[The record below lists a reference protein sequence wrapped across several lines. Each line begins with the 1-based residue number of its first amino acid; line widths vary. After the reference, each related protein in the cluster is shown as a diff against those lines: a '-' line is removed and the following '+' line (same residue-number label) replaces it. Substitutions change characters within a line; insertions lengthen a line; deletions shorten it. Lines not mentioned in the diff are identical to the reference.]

1 LEAETVKSTVPN
13 SSKGDGHDEDDTDAQ
28 IVEDVLQSLD
38 KSVPQENV
46 TQDAST
52 SLAQGEA
59 LPDAGI
65 DVTTSEV
72 EPEKGDPEKIAEENV
87 SEDVVVVKSV
97 GTSQGGKTGVG
108 RRLRERRGKETEF
121 KVAAPKSVKK
131 KKSEKT
137 MSPKKKFVG
146 PSRSSS
152 KVEIPSQQKKKS
164 SKRKLISLS
173 DSDHDAAED
182 VPNITPSPKKRVLKK
197 KKSVV
202 SLDEDAEYDAPSITA
217 SKKRV
222 GGRFIPPNVPDVPI
236 DGVSFHFIDS
246 VQKWKYVFAR
256 RIGLERELSADTL
269 AWKEVIELL
278 DQAGLMKTVS
288 GLSNC
293 YAKLVKEF
301 IVNIAEDCDNP
312 LSNDYQKVYVR
323 NKCVEFSPI
332 IINRFLGR
340 QEDGYSAVDVTNNE
354 VCKTITANQVKVWPS
369 KGKVPSCMLSVKYA
383 VLNRIGTVNWVPTTH
398 TSPIATGLARLIYSV
413 GTGTVADYGTYIFEQ
428 TMAHGKSWAVKMP
441 IAFPSLICGII
452 LDQYPNI
459 LTAAD
464 EPLKREAPLSLHFK
478 LFEGAH
484 AVDIAGP
491 IKSKSAPRQIPPSNL
506 TTRHDCLLGS

>member
-1 LEAETVKSTVPN
+1 
-13 SSKGDGHDEDDTDAQ
+13 
-28 IVEDVLQSLD
+28 
-38 KSVPQENV
+38 
-46 TQDAST
+46 
-52 SLAQGEA
+52 
-59 LPDAGI
+59 
-65 DVTTSEV
+65 
-72 EPEKGDPEKIAEENV
+72 
-87 SEDVVVVKSV
+87 
-97 GTSQGGKTGVG
+97 
-108 RRLRERRGKETEF
+108 
-121 KVAAPKSVKK
+121 
-131 KKSEKT
+131 
-137 MSPKKKFVG
+137 
-146 PSRSSS
+146 
-152 KVEIPSQQKKKS
+152 
-164 SKRKLISLS
+164 
-173 DSDHDAAED
+173 
-182 VPNITPSPKKRVLKK
+182 
-197 KKSVV
+197 
-202 SLDEDAEYDAPSITA
+202 
-217 SKKRV
+217 
-222 GGRFIPPNVPDVPI
+222 
-236 DGVSFHFIDS
+236 
-246 VQKWKYVFAR
+246 VFAR

-278 DQAGLMKTVS
+278 VQAGLMKTVS

-383 VLNRIGTVNWVPTTH
+383 VLNRIGNVNWVPTTH
-398 TSPIATGLARLIYSV
+398 TSHIATGLARLIYSV
-413 GTGTVADYGTYIFEQ
+413 GTGTEADYGTYIFEQ

-484 AVDIAGP
+484 AADIAGP
-491 IKSKSAPRQIPPSNL
+491 IKSKSAPRQVPSSNL
-506 TTRHDCLLGS
+506 NRQDMIASLEASVRALDEQKKGLELVISALKQEEAEAAGVRAEGVTASDADMMDAGNDAAASDASLNEDAGGDTEELEVTDTSASY